1 MYGIKTPTSYMSP
14 ELSLHKWKF
23 QVYLCGEKK
32 PHKNKK
38 TFLDGILFYFTLT
51 SVFYFVIFYGYNWKR
66 QTIVRKVCFKLT
78 LTFNQV
84 YA

>member
-32 PHKNKK
+32 KTHKNKK

-51 SVFYFVIFYGYNWKR
+51 SVFYFVIFYGITGKGK
-66 QTIVRKVCFKLT
+66 Q
-78 LTFNQV
+78 
-84 YA
+84 